1 MRHRMILQRKQVINF
16 LTAWERR
23 NFIAKRTK
31 DHEETAP
38 QLLSC
43 AFEECNSIL
52 TLRRGFSVKLES
64 QFLGG
69 AMVRGKAIACLLAGL
84 CLLIVLPGSAFGDE
98 TPAHH
103 HDATEKLGNISFPI
117 SCAADVQKPFE
128 RGVALMHSFGYE
140 EAEAQF
146 MEITQKDPACAIA
159 HWGVALSLFHQI
171 WERPDEST
179 LKRGWS
185 EMEMA
190 QKLGTKTDRE
200 QGYISALSEFYRDYG
215 SRDHLQR
222 AAAYSDAM
230 GKLYAKYPDDFE
242 AGAFYGLS
250 LLAAEPPGDKSLA
263 ARKHAVAV
271 LNPLFLRQPDHPGLA
286 HYIIHACD
294 SPAMAPFGL
303 DAARRYASIASSSA
317 HAVHMPSHIFARL
330 GLWQEDID
338 ANLKSVALAHP
349 ATEMYMHGHELHAMH
364 FLIYAYLQTG
374 QDEAAKRA
382 VDDAKQII
390 ASAPKT
396 DDDMG
401 MLEYYG
407 FAAAHFPALYALEM
421 RHWSDLAGL
430 EPAASA
436 APDKQSITFW
446 ARTIGAAQQGDV
458 EGTRSNAQKFDASEE
473 ATRKTKNAYTLDGPD
488 FPRGEVHAWLAFVE
502 KRNDDALRQM
512 REVADL
518 QDKVG
523 KREVDIPAREML
535 ADMLLTLNLP
545 QEALAEYESAL
556 KTDPNRFNGLAG
568 AARAAEMT
576 HQSEKANTYYAQLLK
591 NCNDGK
597 NSARPELA
605 RAKTVAAKTGM

>member
-1 MRHRMILQRKQVINF
+1 MARG
-16 LTAWERR
+16 TA
-23 NFIAKRTK
+23 A
-31 DHEETAP
+31 
-38 QLLSC
+38 
-43 AFEECNSIL
+43 
-52 TLRRGFSVKLES
+52 
-64 QFLGG
+64 
-69 AMVRGKAIACLLAGL
+69 ACLLAGV
-84 CLLIVLPGSAFGDE
+84 CVLFSLQSVARGDD

-103 HDATEKLGNISFPI
+103 HDAGEKLGNISFPI
-117 SCAADVQKPFE
+117 SCAPDSQKPFE

-146 MEITQKDPACAIA
+146 VEITQNDPACAMA
-159 HWGVALSLFHQI
+159 YWGIALSLFHQI
-171 WERPDEST
+171 WERPGEPA

-185 EMEMA
+185 EMEQA
-190 QKLGTKTDRE
+190 EKLGAKTDRE
-200 QGYISALSEFYRDYG
+200 RGYISALSEFYRDYG
-215 SRDHLQR
+215 TRDHMQR
-222 AAAYSDAM
+222 ATAYSDAM
-230 GKLYAKYPDDFE
+230 GKLYQKYPNDLE

-250 LLAAEPPGDKSLA
+250 ILAAEPTADKSLT
-263 ARKHAVAV
+263 ARKKAVAV

-294 SPAMAPFGL
+294 SPAMAPLGL
-303 DAARRYASIASSSA
+303 EAARRYAAIASSSA

-349 ATEMYMHGHELHAMH
+349 SGEMYMHGHELHAMH

-374 QDEAAKRA
+374 QDEAAKRV
-382 VDDAKQII
+382 VDDSKQII

-396 DDDMG
+396 SDDNG

-421 RHWSDLAGL
+421 RHWSDLTAL
-430 EPAASA
+430 EPAAG
-436 APDKQSITFW
+436 APPDLQSITYW
-446 ARTIGAAQQGDV
+446 ARTIGTAQQGDL
-458 EGTRSNAQKFDASEE
+458 EATRSNAQKFDDAEE

-488 FPRGEVHAWLAFVE
+488 FPRGEVHAWLAFAE
-502 KRNDDALRQM
+502 KKNDVALRQM

-535 ADMLLTLNLP
+535 ADMLLTLNRP

-556 KTDPNRFNGLAG
+556 KIDPNRFNGLAG
-568 AARAAEMT
+568 AARSAEMANQT
-576 HQSEKANTYYAQLLK
+576 EKANTYYAQLLK
-591 NCNDGK
+591 NCDDGR
-597 NSARPELA
+597 NSGRPELA
-605 RAKTVAAKTGM
+605 RAKTMASKNGI